1 MADTAADR
9 IEQALARIETAAHE
23 RAYAAERLALRHAK
37 LRARIEDAVASL
49 DVLITRETSTAE
61 SE

>member
-9 IEQALARIETAAHE
+9 IEQALARIEAAAHE
-23 RAYAAERLALRHAK
+23 RTYTAERLAQRHAK

-49 DVLITRETSTAE
+49 DALIARETQPE
-61 SE
+61 VE